1 MNTIIM
7 LKRLFAICILCLA
20 SNMIVDKINKDLK
33 LSKVMK
39 RVLLIVFYIGVVAL
53 VTWLF

>member
-7 LKRLFAICILCLA
+7 LKRLFAICILCLV
-20 SNMIVDKINKDLK
+20 SNIIVDKINKDLK

-39 RVLLIVFYIGVVAL
+39 RVLLIVFYIL
-53 VTWLF
+53 SLWFPLSK